1 MNEMPVVTIKIDE
14 AMFKALKDKFPYH
27 GDISRVIR
35 NAIRAI
41 NKGIEF
47 SSDGNLSK
55 LNDDTA
61 ICLTASNLI
70 TIIENIKDKE
80 LLKKIAILN
89 ADQINEAFY
98 KKGIHS
104 KNAIKTVFELLEL
117 ANILK
122 YKIVEQDHQPNS
134 VIIYIEEIIFSP
146 EITEQYFFEYIRYFC
161 KVNRLNLEITKSDAE
176 QPILRVS
183 TNDGSVFI

>member
-1 MNEMPVVTIKIDE
+1 MPVVTIKIDE
-14 AMFKALKDKFPYH
+14 DMFKILKDKFPYH

-55 LNDDTA
+55 LNDDPA
-61 ICLTASNLI
+61 ICISASNMN
-70 TIIENIKDKE
+70 TMIENIKDAE
-80 LLKKIAILN
+80 TLKKIAILN
-89 ADQINEAFY
+89 ADQVNEAFY

-117 ANILK
+117 ANILN
-122 YKIVEQDHQPNS
+122 YKISEQSDA
-134 VIIYIEEIIFSP
+134 ILIYIEEIVFSP
-146 EITEQYFFEYIRYFC
+146 KIIEQYFNEYIRYFC
-161 KVNRLNLEITKSDAE
+161 KANRLNLEISASEDDL
-176 QPILRVS
+176 PVFRVS
-183 TNDGSVFI
+183 TNDGSVFM

>member
-1 MNEMPVVTIKIDE
+1 MIKIPVVTIKIDE
-14 AMFKALKDKFPYH
+14 AMFKTLKQKFPYH

-55 LNDDTA
+55 LNDDPAVCMTS
-61 ICLTASNLI
+61 SNF
-70 TIIENIKDKE
+70 TTMIENIKDKE
-80 LLKKIAILN
+80 ILKKIAILN

-104 KNAIKTVFELLEL
+104 KNAIETVFELLEL
-117 ANILK
+117 ENICRA
-122 YKIVEQDHQPNS
+122 KISEQTDAI
-134 VIIYIEEIIFSP
+134 IIYIEEIVFSP
-146 EITEQYFFEYIRYFC
+146 QIIELYFYEYIKYFC
-161 KVNRLNLEITKSDAE
+161 KANRLNLEISESDDNL
-176 QPILRVS
+176 PIFRVS
-183 TNDGSVFI
+183 TNDGGVFI

>member
-1 MNEMPVVTIKIDE
+1 
-14 AMFKALKDKFPYH
+14 MFKTLKLKFPYH

-47 SSDGNLSK
+47 SSEGNLSK
-55 LNDDTA
+55 LNDEPA
-61 ICLTASNLI
+61 VCLSAVNFGTMV
-70 TIIENIKDKE
+70 ENIKDE
-80 LLKKIAILN
+80 NTLKKIAIMN
-89 ADQINEAFY
+89 ADQVNEEFY

-117 ANILK
+117 ANILQ
-122 YKIVEQDHQPNS
+122 YKIVEQEHQSNA
-134 VIIYIEEIIFSP
+134 VIVYIEEIVFSARA
-146 EITEQYFFEYIRYFC
+146 IQHYFYEYIRYFC
-161 KVNRLNLEITKSDAE
+161 KANRLNLEISE
-176 QPILRVS
+176 SESGLPIFRVS

>member
-1 MNEMPVVTIKIDE
+1 
-14 AMFKALKDKFPYH
+14 MFKTLKQKFPYH

-55 LNDDTA
+55 LNDDSA
-61 ICLTASNLI
+61 ICMTSSNF
-70 TIIENIKDKE
+70 TTMIENIKDKE
-80 LLKKIAILN
+80 LGNLDPIKN
-89 ADQINEAFY
+89 ADQVNEAFY

-122 YKIVEQDHQPNS
+122 YKIVEQEQS
-134 VIIYIEEIIFSP
+134 SAVIIYIEEMVFSP
-146 EITEQYFFEYIRYFC
+146 QITELYFYEYVKYFC
-161 KVNRLNLEITKSDAE
+161 KANRLNLDISQSDDKL
-176 QPILRVS
+176 PIFRVS
-183 TNDGSVFI
+183 TNDGSVFM

>member
-1 MNEMPVVTIKIDE
+1 
-14 AMFKALKDKFPYH
+14 MFKTLKDKFPYH

-55 LNDDTA
+55 LNDDSA
-61 ICLTASNLI
+61 ICMTSSNFI
-70 TIIENIKDKE
+70 TMLENIKDKE
-80 LLKKIAILN
+80 TIKKIAILN

-104 KNAIKTVFELLEL
+104 KKAIETVFQLLEL
-117 ANILK
+117 ANICHT
-122 YKIVEQDHQPNS
+122 KISEQSDAI
-134 VIIYIEEIIFSP
+134 IIYVEEMVFSL
-146 EITEQYFFEYIRYFC
+146 EIAKLYLYEYVKYFC
-161 KVNRLNLEITKSDAE
+161 KANRLNLEISESD
-176 QPILRVS
+176 QIDQKLPIFRVS
-183 TNDGSVFI
+183 SNDGSVFM

>member
-1 MNEMPVVTIKIDE
+1 
-14 AMFKALKDKFPYH
+14 MFKALKDKFPYH

-55 LNDDTA
+55 LNDDPA
-61 ICLTASNLI
+61 ICLTVTNFI
-70 TIIENIKDKE
+70 TMIENVNNE
-80 LLKKIAILN
+80 ETLRKIAILN
-89 ADQINEAFY
+89 ADQMNEQFY

-104 KNAIKTVFELLEL
+104 KNAIKTMFELLEL
-117 ANILK
+117 ANIVR
-122 YKIVEQDHQPNS
+122 YKLIEQDHHSSS
-134 VIIYIEEIIFSP
+134 VIIYIEDIVFSP
-146 EITEQYFFEYIRYFC
+146 EMTDHYFYEFIRYFC
-161 KVNRLNLEITKSDAE
+161 KINRLNIEISESKGRL
-176 QPILRVS
+176 PILRVS